1 MKQFGVILA
10 AMLFAISSA
19 FADGTKQFM
28 PNAGTDENNP
38 TPKGITYLS
47 IAAQEGGNGPSRP
60 FARYNHT
67 GDQESCEEP
76 HRLHIRIIDHENEK
90 IHFGFG
96 DKTAS
101 GTLKFR
107 IKDPTGKI
115 VFAERDV
122 PTSGT
127 GYIGSGDDGES
138 YKKAYFGPKSV
149 DSRGYDYLEL
159 DPEMD
164 GDYYIEF
171 DNGSNIGSTDGNTAI
186 SLKLF
191 DITVVKDGKA
201 ENGRVWSR
209 AWGLNTNGTHH
220 ESYTTFYTMS
230 TDFFVSKVY
239 LNGFEPYQ
247 FVVACNSFGSE
258 NTNNCEEDRKSQKP
272 AEAPYNK
279 IPEYQV
285 FLTQPDPDYWGEAKI
300 PNVPDKLT
308 FAGDAMTCE
317 DLIFVVQLLY
327 NENATLELYMDT
339 DQDGITDK
347 VIAAL
352 LQANIIKDRGFHYPW
367 KDRTELKEAGQG
379 KYFYNPA
386 ADGCARRYTLS
397 LFDQSYSYPYV
408 KMVND
413 VSFPSTDRVNPGD
426 SLKAVPKYENDE
438 YTFLNTTT
446 NSYERITMTYPIGSE
461 QNPVLIESANDLEK
475 LATAVYNGE
484 SFYKCIKNFY
494 HYWEGGVEKYGDYC
508 YTILNSGDNEGFR
521 NTYFYIVAPTG
532 TIELNGPH
540 GNDWEGI
547 GAYNENAVPPINN
560 PFRGHIRAGRYQ
572 PNPTDDLTNETRA
585 LSAGDQDTIII
596 HGTNGLF
603 AYCDG
608 ATIENI
614 HVKGV
619 IESSSGTE
627 VENYGI
633 SLGGICDFA
642 KNTTFSHCTNNCIV
656 IQNSS
661 KSGVTGVGGI
671 LGSGVNCIIDSCS
684 NYGRV
689 TVQHSMS
696 AGGIAGTLT
705 GEANVNFCYNV
716 ANVVNSLYSG
726 GIVGYVSLGDDT
738 DVTITNCKNEGAIST
753 NGGEANQRAG
763 GILGEADD
771 LTTITACYN
780 KGTISDSDVCGGICA
795 SEGTDVEVSYC
806 MNEGIVSGENNT
818 YSIGRVSQTTKSV
831 STSPFVYVNN
841 NCPNGETNSSCEPVD
856 NTGNKATI
864 YNSIVAFDSE
874 DNVVDEDSPFYLDE
888 EGNLK
893 MFNIECCGRT
903 FRQEDAGRM
912 FNDSIT
918 FYIKW
923 DGKDS
928 EGECVTGD
936 VTVSYQ
942 KNSGVTHFPFYDPE
956 NNIADRG
963 LVVYRISPIQDTITN
978 VGRIDRLMS
987 KGDVEK
993 WIVESDVADS
1003 TANGWTIVP
1012 DVEPKRY
1019 QTAYQAAN
1027 GITDPSYYGYTNLP
1041 KDYFGSGNTIPDEK
1055 GIELKLFWDDTKISQ
1070 AGTCDYSYYDE
1081 ELKKTVVVVDDGVIK
1096 KDDDPLGY
1104 RFGET
1109 KTSVATYEDL
1119 CTGYTIRRGWSTIN
1133 ICDGKTEK
1141 KGGVKYCPKIKSGYT
1156 CQKWQ
1161 RVKTS
1166 SETSKCF
1173 GISNLSSSNVWFTS
1187 PNASKADK
1195 TGGYYGSTAGGH
1207 LFPASNFGNQNTMNT
1222 WWNGV
1227 EVKQLVPL
1235 KLTANEPAVLMP
1247 IELTQWTATNLE
1259 ESVLLEWTT
1268 ASEEN
1273 NDYFAI
1279 ERSIDGVTWKV
1290 LGNVGGAG
1298 TTSATHYYSFEDTK
1312 PVSGISYYRL
1322 KQVDFNGEYTYSSV
1336 KCINRPANADKMYK
1350 AYVNKDIDAFIVQ
1363 GEEIAACN
1371 IEVYNNLGIKMTN
1384 LSFNPISTDKVV
1396 INVGQLPIGTY
1407 FIKICNGS
1415 KSVVKSW

>member
-10 AMLFAISSA
+10 AMLFAVSSA

-28 PNAGTDENNP
+28 PNAGTEASP
-38 TPKGITYLS
+38 SPKGTCYMAIG
-47 IAAQEGGNGPSRP
+47 AREGGSGPGRP
-60 FARYNHT
+60 FARYGEKVTIGGVTYYKSNT
-67 GDQESCEEP
+67 LGEKDSVSAPEE
-76 HRLHIRIIDHENEK
+76 HRLHIRIEDPTTER

-96 DKTAS
+96 KEITGEGPS
-101 GTLKFR
+101 YGGTLYFR
-107 IKDPTGKI
+107 IKNPRGEI
-115 VFAERDV
+115 VWIEQQL
-122 PTSGT
+122 PN
-127 GYIGSGDDGES
+127 SGDGFIES
-138 YKKAYFGPKSV
+138 YAEAYYGPKSIN
-149 DSRGYDYLEL
+149 SNGYDYLEL
-159 DPEMD
+159 IPEMK

-171 DNGSNIGSTDGNTAI
+171 NNRANINVAEGTATSI
-186 SLKLF
+186 EFF
-191 DITVVKDGKA
+191 DATVVKDGSPI
-201 ENGRVWSR
+201 EGRVWSR
-209 AWGLNTNGTHH
+209 AWGLNTNKSSNQTFT
-220 ESYTTFYTMS
+220 SFYTMS
-230 TDFFVSKVY
+230 TDQYVSKVY
-239 LNGFEPYQ
+239 LDGFQPYQ
-247 FVVACNSFGSE
+247 FVIACNSYGSV
-258 NTNNCEEDRKSQKP
+258 NTGDCEEDRKSMKP
-272 AEAPYNK
+272 DVAPYND
-279 IPEYQV
+279 IPEYMV
-285 FLTQPDPDYWGEAKI
+285 FLTRPDPDYWGEAKI

-317 DLIFVVQLLY
+317 DLIFVVKLLY

-352 LQANIIKDRGFHYPW
+352 LQANVIKDRGFHYPW

-397 LFDQSYSYPYV
+397 LFDQSYTYKYTYKDQELNEYP
-408 KMVND
+408 N
-413 VSFPSTDRVNPGD
+413 TIDRVNPGD
-426 SLKAVPKYENDE
+426 SLRVTEDE
-438 YTFLNTTT
+438 LPEVSFDTETGRYYGD
-446 NSYERITMTYPIGSE
+446 NSTLQGFSMTYDIGTE
-461 QNPVLIESANDLEK
+461 RNPVLIENSNDLQN
-475 LATAVYNGE
+475 LAGAVSGE
-484 SFYKCIKNFY
+484 GTFRKTITNFF
-494 HYWEGGVEKYGDYC
+494 HYWEEGVEKYADYS
-508 YTILNSGDNEGFR
+508 YEIPNNNGFED
-521 NTYFYIVAPTG
+521 TYFYVVAPTG
-532 TIELNGPH
+532 TIELE
-540 GNDWEGI
+540 DWDGI
-547 GAYNENAVPPINN
+547 GTAQK

-572 PNPTDDLTNETRA
+572 PNPTDELTNATMA
-585 LSAGDQDTIII
+585 QSAGDQDTIII

-603 AYCDG
+603 GHCDG

-627 VENYGI
+627 VGDYGI

-642 KNTTFSHCTNNCIV
+642 RNTTFSHCTNNCIV

-661 KSGVTGVGGI
+661 ESGITGVGGI

-705 GEANVNFCYNV
+705 GINTVNFCYNV
-716 ANVVNSLYSG
+716 ANVTNYFYTG
-726 GIVGYVSLGDDT
+726 GIVGYVSNVEDEN
-738 DVTITNCKNEGAIST
+738 DVTITNCRNEGAVS
-753 NGGEANQRAG
+753 NGGEEGGLAG

-806 MNEGIVSGENNT
+806 MNEGIVYGE
-818 YSIGRVSQTTKSV
+818 YSIARIRANCATDTDAIITKKSI
-831 STSPFVYVNN
+831 STNPPVYIDGFCHSGCGSLGS
-841 NCPNGETNSSCEPVD
+841 NCQGQDITSE
-856 NTGNKATI
+856 NKATI
-864 YNSIVAFDSE
+864 YNSIVAFDSD

-888 EGNLK
+888 DGNLK
-893 MFNIECCGRT
+893 MFTIECCGRT
-903 FRQEDAGRM
+903 FRQEDAGRL
-912 FNDSIT
+912 FNSNTT

-956 NNIADRG
+956 NVDISDCG
-963 LVVYRISPIQDTITN
+963 LVVYRISPIQDSILN
-978 VGRIDRLMS
+978 APALLDDAP
-987 KGDVEK
+987 K
-993 WIVESDVADS
+993 
-1003 TANGWTIVP
+1003 AN
-1012 DVEPKRY
+1012 K
-1019 QTAYQAAN
+1019 
-1027 GITDPSYYGYTNLP
+1027 YGYQQLP
-1041 KDYFGSGNTIPDEK
+1041 KNYFGSGEYESDEK
-1055 GIELKLFWDDTKISQ
+1055 GIELKLFWDDTKISLS
-1070 AGTCDYSYYDE
+1070 GTCDNE
-1081 ELKKTVVVVDDGVIK
+1081 TIAKKGGDGYI
-1096 KDDDPLGY
+1096 
-1104 RFGET
+1104 FGET
-1109 KTSVATYEDL
+1109 KTSLATYEDL
-1119 CTGYTIRRGWSTIN
+1119 CTGYSV
-1133 ICDGKTEK
+1133 TEK
-1141 KGGVKYCPKIKSGYT
+1141 VWNAKKRRYENKTIDICESSLYKKTTAGVKHCTKIKSGYT

-1161 RVKTS
+1161 TVKTS
-1166 SETSKCF
+1166 SGTTSCM
-1173 GISNLSSSNVWFTS
+1173 GISNLGSSDVWSKF
-1187 PNASKADK
+1187 PNSSKGDK
-1195 TGGYYGSTAGGH
+1195 SGGYYGSTAGGH
-1207 LFPASNFGNQNTMNT
+1207 LFPKGNFGDKNTMNT

-1235 KLTANEPAVLMP
+1235 TLTANEPAVLMP
-1247 IELTQWTATNLE
+1247 IELTQWTATSLE

-1312 PVSGISYYRL
+1312 PVLGISYYRL

>member
-1 MKQFGVILA
+1 MKQFCVILA
-10 AMLFAISSA
+10 AMLFAISLA

-28 PNAGTDENNP
+28 PNKGTDDNP
-38 TPKGITYLS
+38 QPQGTCYMAIG
-47 IAAQEGGNGPSRP
+47 AREGGSGPGRP
-60 FARYNHT
+60 FARYS
-67 GDQESCEEP
+67 ESVKIGGTTYTKSNTLGEKDSVSAPEE
-76 HRLHIRIIDHENEK
+76 HRLHIRIEDPTTER

-96 DKTAS
+96 KEITGEGPS
-101 GTLKFR
+101 YGGTLYYR
-107 IKDPTGKI
+107 IKDPQ
-115 VFAERDV
+115 
-122 PTSGT
+122 
-127 GYIGSGDDGES
+127 GYIVKTEAQLPNSGDGFIGT
-138 YKKAYFGPKSV
+138 YAKAYYGPKSI

-159 DPEMD
+159 IPTKK

-171 DNGSNIGSTDGNTAI
+171 NNRANIGEQSGTATSI
-186 SLKLF
+186 EFF
-191 DITVVKDGKA
+191 DATVVKDG
-201 ENGRVWSR
+201 EPIEGRVWSR
-209 AWGLNTNGTHH
+209 AWGLNTNGSSNKT
-220 ESYTTFYTMS
+220 YTSFYTMS
-230 TDFFVSKVY
+230 TDLYVSKVY
-239 LNGFEPYQ
+239 LDGFQPYQ
-247 FVVACNSFGSE
+247 FVIACNSYGSV
-258 NTNNCEEDRKSQKP
+258 NTGDCEEDRKSMRP
-272 AEAPYNK
+272 DAAPYDD
-279 IPEYQV
+279 IPEYMV
-285 FLTQPDPDYWGEAKI
+285 FLTRPDADYWGKAKI

-352 LQANIIKDRGFHYPW
+352 LQANVIKDRGFHYPW

-397 LFDQSYSYPYV
+397 LFDQTYSYPYV
-408 KMVND
+408 KMVNEEP
-413 VSFPSTDRVNPGD
+413 FPTTDRVNPGD
-426 SLKAVPKYENDE
+426 SLQAVPRYNSTTQEYE
-438 YTFLNTTT
+438 FLNTST
-446 NSYERITMTYPIGSE
+446 NTWETISMTYDIGSE
-461 QNPVLIESANDLEK
+461 QNPVLIESADDLEL
-475 LATAVYNGE
+475 LAGAVNGGG
-484 SFYKCIKNFY
+484 SFSKCIENFY

-532 TIELNGPH
+532 TIELE
-540 GNDWEGI
+540 DWLGI
-547 GAYNENAVPPINN
+547 GKITSDVDR

-614 HVKGV
+614 HVKGNLLDAT
-619 IESSSGTE
+619 GTVSE
-627 VENYGI
+627 DIWAGI
-633 SLGGICDFA
+633 GGICDIA
-642 KNTTFSHCTNNCIV
+642 KNTTFSHCSNACKIELDEDCEM
-656 IQNSS
+656 
-661 KSGVTGVGGI
+661 TGVGGI
-671 LGSGVNCIIDSCS
+671 VGYGVHVIVDSCS
-684 NYGRV
+684 NYG
-689 TVQHSMS
+689 SINS
-696 AGGIAGTLT
+696 AAASADAENFSGGIVGFAVEGTT
-705 GEANVNFCYNV
+705 INFCYNV
-716 ANVVNSLYSG
+716 ANVKDIACAG
-726 GIVGYVSLGDDT
+726 GIIGGASGASGSI
-738 DVTITNCKNEGAIST
+738 TISNCKNEGYIQAST
-753 NGGEANQRAG
+753 SGSAESSAG
-763 GILGEADD
+763 GIAGFQVNNTSFISCLNTGTVYADD
-771 LTTITACYN
+771 AA
-780 KGTISDSDVCGGICA
+780 GICYGN
-795 SEGTDVEVSYC
+795 SDLTISYC
-806 MNEGIVSGENNT
+806 MNEGIIYGAVEDSALTKIMSDTEIEKSISTRPAEYYVSDAT
-818 YSIGRVSQTTKSV
+818 VTSIT
-831 STSPFVYVNN
+831 
-841 NCPNGETNSSCEPVD
+841 D
-856 NTGNKATI
+856 ANKAEI
-864 YNSIVAFDSE
+864 YEGIAALNEDGDIVD
-874 DNVVDEDSPFYLDE
+874 DESPFYLDAD
-888 EGNLK
+888 GNLK
-893 MFNIECCGRT
+893 MFTTECCGRT
-903 FRQEDAGRM
+903 FRQEDAGRL
-912 FNDSIT
+912 FNSNTT

-956 NNIADRG
+956 NVNISDCG
-963 LVVYRISPIQDTITN
+963 LVVYRISPIQDSILN
-978 VGRIDRLMS
+978 APPLS
-987 KGDVEK
+987 
-993 WIVESDVADS
+993 ADAPK
-1003 TANGWTIVP
+1003 AN
-1012 DVEPKRY
+1012 K
-1019 QTAYQAAN
+1019 
-1027 GITDPSYYGYTNLP
+1027 YGYQQLP
-1041 KDYFGSGNTIPDEK
+1041 KDYFGSGEYTDEM
-1055 GIELKLFWDDTKISQ
+1055 GIELKLFWDDTKISVDGSCTNEVI
-1070 AGTCDYSYYDE
+1070 A
-1081 ELKKTVVVVDDGVIK
+1081 KKGGDGYI
-1096 KDDDPLGY
+1096 
-1104 RFGET
+1104 FGES
-1109 KTSVATYEDL
+1109 KTSEATYENL
-1119 CTGYTIRRGWSTIN
+1119 CTGYTVKSGKKTID
-1133 ICDGKTEK
+1133 ICESSAYKKTTA
-1141 KGGVKYCPKIKSGYT
+1141 GVKHCTKIKSGYT

-1161 RVKTS
+1161 NVKTS
-1166 SETSKCF
+1166 SGTSKCK
-1173 GISNLSSSNVWFTS
+1173 GVSNLGSSDVWS
-1187 PNASKADK
+1187 MWPNSSKEDK

-1207 LFPASNFGNQNTMNT
+1207 LFPKSNFGDKNTMNT

-1235 KLTANEPAVLMP
+1235 KLTANEPAVLMAV
-1247 IELTQWTATNLE
+1247 EFTQWTATNLE

-1350 AYVNKDIDAFIVQ
+1350 AYVNQDIDAFIVQ

>member
-10 AMLFAISSA
+10 AMLFAGSSA

-28 PNAGTDENNP
+28 PNKGTDDNP
-38 TPKGITYLS
+38 QPQGTCYMAIG
-47 IAAQEGGNGPSRP
+47 AREGGSGPGRP
-60 FARYNHT
+60 FARYS
-67 GDQESCEEP
+67 ESVKIGGTTYTKSNTLGEKDSVSAPEE
-76 HRLHIRIIDHENEK
+76 HRLHIRIEDPTTER

-96 DKTAS
+96 KEITGEGPS
-101 GTLKFR
+101 YGGTLYYR
-107 IKDPTGKI
+107 IKDPQ
-115 VFAERDV
+115 
-122 PTSGT
+122 
-127 GYIGSGDDGES
+127 GYIVKTEAQLPNSGDGFIGT
-138 YKKAYFGPKSV
+138 YAKAYYGPKSI

-159 DPEMD
+159 IPTKK

-171 DNGSNIGSTDGNTAI
+171 NNRANIGEQLGTATSI
-186 SLKLF
+186 EFF
-191 DITVVKDGKA
+191 DATVVKDG
-201 ENGRVWSR
+201 EPIEGRVWSR
-209 AWGLNTNGTHH
+209 AWGLNTNGSSNKT
-220 ESYTTFYTMS
+220 YTSFYTMS
-230 TDFFVSKVY
+230 TDLYVSKVY
-239 LNGFEPYQ
+239 LDGFQPYQ
-247 FVVACNSFGSE
+247 FVIACNSYGSV
-258 NTNNCEEDRKSQKP
+258 NTGDCEEDRKSMRP
-272 AEAPYNK
+272 DAAPYDD
-279 IPEYQV
+279 IPEYMV
-285 FLTQPDPDYWGEAKI
+285 FLTRPDADYWGKAKI

-352 LQANIIKDRGFHYPW
+352 LQANVIKDRGFHYPW

-397 LFDQSYSYPYV
+397 LFDQTYSYPYV
-408 KMVND
+408 KMVNEEP
-413 VSFPSTDRVNPGD
+413 FPTTDRVNPGD
-426 SLKAVPKYENDE
+426 SLQAVPRYNSTTQEYE
-438 YTFLNTTT
+438 FLDTSTNTWETI
-446 NSYERITMTYPIGSE
+446 SMTYDIGSE
-461 QNPVLIESANDLEK
+461 QNPVLIESADDLEL
-475 LATAVYNGE
+475 LAGAVNGGG
-484 SFYKCIKNFY
+484 SFSKCIENFY

-532 TIELNGPH
+532 TIELE
-540 GNDWEGI
+540 DWLGI
-547 GAYNENAVPPINN
+547 GKITSDVDR

-614 HVKGV
+614 HVKGNLLDAT
-619 IESSSGTE
+619 GTVSE
-627 VENYGI
+627 DVWAGI
-633 SLGGICDFA
+633 GGICDIA
-642 KNTTFSHCTNNCIV
+642 KNTTFSHCSNACKIELDEDCEM
-656 IQNSS
+656 
-661 KSGVTGVGGI
+661 TGVGGI
-671 LGSGVNCIIDSCS
+671 VGYGVHVIVDSCS
-684 NYGRV
+684 NYG
-689 TVQHSMS
+689 SINS
-696 AGGIAGTLT
+696 AAASADAENFSGGIVGFAVEGTT
-705 GEANVNFCYNV
+705 INFCYNV
-716 ANVVNSLYSG
+716 ANVKDIACAG
-726 GIVGYVSLGDDT
+726 GIIGGASGASGSI
-738 DVTITNCKNEGAIST
+738 TISNCKNEGYIQAST
-753 NGGEANQRAG
+753 SGSAESSAG
-763 GILGEADD
+763 GIAGFQVNNTSFISCLNTGTVYADD
-771 LTTITACYN
+771 AA
-780 KGTISDSDVCGGICA
+780 GICYGN
-795 SEGTDVEVSYC
+795 SDLTISYC
-806 MNEGIVSGENNT
+806 MNEGIIYGAVEDSALTKIMSDTEIEKSISTRPAEYYVSDAT
-818 YSIGRVSQTTKSV
+818 VTSIT
-831 STSPFVYVNN
+831 
-841 NCPNGETNSSCEPVD
+841 D
-856 NTGNKATI
+856 ANKAEI
-864 YNSIVAFDSE
+864 YEGIAALNEDGDIVD
-874 DNVVDEDSPFYLDE
+874 DESPFYLDAD
-888 EGNLK
+888 GNLK
-893 MFNIECCGRT
+893 MFTTECCGRT
-903 FRQEDAGRM
+903 FRQEDAGRL
-912 FNDSIT
+912 FNSNTT

-956 NNIADRG
+956 NVNISDCG
-963 LVVYRISPIQDTITN
+963 LVVYRISPIQDSILN
-978 VGRIDRLMS
+978 APPLS
-987 KGDVEK
+987 
-993 WIVESDVADS
+993 ADAPK
-1003 TANGWTIVP
+1003 AN
-1012 DVEPKRY
+1012 K
-1019 QTAYQAAN
+1019 
-1027 GITDPSYYGYTNLP
+1027 YGYQQLP
-1041 KDYFGSGNTIPDEK
+1041 KDYFGSGEYTDEM
-1055 GIELKLFWDDTKISQ
+1055 GIELKLFWDDTKISVDGSCTNEVI
-1070 AGTCDYSYYDE
+1070 A
-1081 ELKKTVVVVDDGVIK
+1081 KKGGDGYI
-1096 KDDDPLGY
+1096 
-1104 RFGET
+1104 FGES
-1109 KTSVATYEDL
+1109 KTSEATYENL
-1119 CTGYTIRRGWSTIN
+1119 CTGYTVKSGKKTID
-1133 ICDGKTEK
+1133 ICESSAYKKTTA
-1141 KGGVKYCPKIKSGYT
+1141 GVKHCTKIKSGYT

-1161 RVKTS
+1161 NVKTS
-1166 SETSKCF
+1166 SGTSKCK
-1173 GISNLSSSNVWFTS
+1173 GVSNLGSSDVWS
-1187 PNASKADK
+1187 MWPNSSKEDK

-1207 LFPASNFGNQNTMNT
+1207 LFPKSNFGDKNTMNT

-1235 KLTANEPAVLMP
+1235 KLTANEPAVLMAV
-1247 IELTQWTATNLE
+1247 EFTQWTATNLE

-1350 AYVNKDIDAFIVQ
+1350 AYVNQDIDAFIVQ

-1371 IEVYNNLGIKMTN
+1371 IEVYNNLGVKMTN

-1396 INVGQLPIGTY
+1396 INVGQLPVGTY